1 MEFGLKEFII
11 AVVTLN
17 KDMVST
23 GSITPV
29 FYAKDVEH
37 LNNLSSTIA
46 RTVDGVV
53 HDLGMDTYIIVK
65 H

>member
-17 KDMVST
+17 KDMVSP
-23 GSITPV
+23 GSMTPV
-29 FYAKDVEH
+29 FYAQHEEH
-37 LNNLSSTIA
+37 LINLSSTIA
-46 RTVDGVV
+46 KIVDGAV
-53 HDLGMDTYIIVK
+53 HDLGMGTYIIVK